1 MNQIQGLKKSLIIFW
16 LLIAMFFVILAQFFV
31 PVVMEF
37 FAGSLFFLLPFLV
50 LFLLG
55 IALIFSCRNQ
65 QIEPRLKKSFILT
78 GACASGFFI
87 SVILHNGFYA
97 LGVIT
102 SHISV
107 LHYLME
113 ALHVIFFLIAIPVC
127 PLGFLAGAISSIVLL
142 IKQKK

>member
-1 MNQIQGLKKSLIIFW
+1 MKKFLIIFW
-16 LLIAMFFVILAQFFV
+16 ALIAIFFMVLAQFFV

-37 FAGSLFFLLPFLV
+37 FAGSLFFLLPFFV

-78 GACASGFFI
+78 GACAAGFFI
-87 SVILHNGFYA
+87 SVVLHNGFYA
-97 LGVIT
+97 LDMVVGKVL
-102 SHISV
+102 V

-113 ALHVIFFLIAIPVC
+113 ALHVIFFLIAIPIC
-127 PLGFLAGAISSIVLL
+127 PLGFLVGAISSIVLL
-142 IKQKK
+142 IKQRK